1 MARTDPPAWVT
12 DAIVYQI
19 FPDRFARSP
28 RVHKPGRLEDWDAPP
43 TRHGFKGGDLLGI
56 VEHLDHLVGLGVN
69 TLSLNPIFASA
80 ANHRY
85 HTYDYRQVDPLLGG
99 EAAFRELLDTAHQRG
114 LRVILDGVFNHAGR
128 GFWPFHHVLE
138 NGAASPYLDWFVV
151 NPEWLS
157 SGRPLRAYPESQGSA
172 APRRRESLSAF
183 GYRAWW
189 DLPALPKLN
198 TDNPEVREFLLTVAE
213 DWTRFGADGWRLD
226 VATEIETPGFWQ
238 AFRDRVHAV
247 NEDAYIVAEVWDE
260 RPDLLD
266 GSSYDGLMN
275 YPLLTALVGFA
286 AGPHLDARIAGQHSW
301 LRGKLVAL
309 DGPTFAARLD
319 HVLSAYPSP
328 ARAAMLNLLG
338 SHDTPRLRTM
348 GGGDRDTVRLAL
360 LAQMTIPG
368 VPCIYYGDEIGL
380 EGEMDPGS
388 RGAFPWDT
396 GAWDQEILALTR
408 DLVAFRRASPVLRRG
423 ALRLLGAA
431 GPAVAYLRSWADG
444 VKGDGGGPQA
454 VLVALNNGELP
465 ASLGLRAPDLAGT
478 TWSSAALPGM
488 PQPMEVTAD
497 GDGGLKL
504 ELPPRGG
511 VLLRQ

>member
-56 VEHLDHLVGLGVN
+56 VEHLDYLVDLGIN
-69 TLSLNPIFASA
+69 TISLNPIFASA

-157 SGRPLRAYPESQGSA
+157 SGRPLHAYPESQDSA

-198 TDNPEVREFLLTVAE
+198 TDNPDVREFLLTVAE

-226 VATEIETPGFWQ
+226 VATEIARRLGVKVEWKTPAWDTITSGHWSGRWDISVGSMTVTPERAQVLDFTP
-238 AFRDRVHAV
+238 AYYYTPAGLAV
-247 NEDAYIVAEVWDE
+247 NKANTSYSQPSDLDGKKIGVCGDCTYEKYLEHTLQIPGYNISFKITNPQIHTYDTDTTAIADLSLGDGVRLDAVMSAIPTLDQAIKQGK
-260 RPDLLD
+260 PIKLLD
-266 GSSYDGLMN
+266 G
-275 YPLLTALVGFA
+275 PLFFEPL
-286 AGPHLDARIAGQHSW
+286 
-301 LRGKLVAL
+301 
-309 DGPTFAARLD
+309 
-319 HVLSAYPSP
+319 
-328 ARAAMLNLLG
+328 
-338 SHDTPRLRTM
+338 
-348 GGGDRDTVRLAL
+348 
-360 LAQMTIPG
+360 
-368 VPCIYYGDEIGL
+368 
-380 EGEMDPGS
+380 
-388 RGAFPWDT
+388 
-396 GAWDQEILALTR
+396 
-408 DLVAFRRASPVLRRG
+408 
-423 ALRLLGAA
+423 
-431 GPAVAYLRSWADG
+431 AVAIDKSSTLD
-444 VKGDGGGPQA
+444 
-454 VLVALNNGELP
+454 P
-465 ASLGLRAPDLAGT
+465 ASLLSRVSQIVTQMHQDGTLSQMSMHWYGEDLT
-478 TWSSAALPGM
+478 VST
-488 PQPMEVTAD
+488 
-497 GDGGLKL
+497 
-504 ELPPRGG
+504 
-511 VLLRQ
+511 